1 MVMIS
6 WYTGIVTLIIA
17 FLLFKYVDYSPINKN
32 WGNIHKSI
40 QYNSAVTNV
49 YKLEKQYR
57 QSTVHVKNYRP
68 AYLVMSGPVRARE
81 NLVRFVQQL
90 RYGKGITVTANV
102 IVGDFEKEFDRLREE
117 KALNFYSMNKFSV
130 VPMAVCA
137 TTLLEGGRTWC
148 SSSDIVEHYEIL
160 NSRFARSNTGTLL
173 QTAGVGVL
181 TPNTV
186 VMNFKD
192 FSDDNEDTKTKK
204 HNMSNREY
212 VVFERIPHS

>member
-17 FLLFKYVDYSPINKN
+17 YLLFKYVDYSPINKN

-68 AYLVMSGPVRARE
+68 AYLVMSGPVRARDD
-81 NLVRFVQQL
+81 LVRFVQQL

-137 TTLLEGGRTWC
+137 KTLLEGGR
-148 SSSDIVEHYEIL
+148 I
-160 NSRFARSNTGTLL
+160 LL